1 VHCQQIRLC
10 HNADLKLNRDDK
22 QNESGE
28 RHQIRC
34 HHPDPLQ
41 HRCDDSG
48 RYRGDDAGTGEPF
61 RRTQP
66 SADATEAG

>member
-1 VHCQQIRLC
+1 MPITAIMMPAFWIHGVQ
-10 HNADLKLNRDDK
+10 NAHR
-22 QNESGE
+22 
-28 RHQIRC
+28 R

-48 RYRGDDAGTGEPF
+48 RYRGAEAGTGEPF

-66 SADATEAG
+66 SADTAEAG